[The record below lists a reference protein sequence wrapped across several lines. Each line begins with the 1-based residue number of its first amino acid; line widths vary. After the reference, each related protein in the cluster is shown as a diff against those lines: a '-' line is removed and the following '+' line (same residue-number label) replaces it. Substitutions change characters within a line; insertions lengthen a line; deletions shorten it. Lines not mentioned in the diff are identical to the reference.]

1 VDKSFTIG
9 VFGIIFD
16 KKKGVLLCHR
26 KDYDLWNLPGGGLK
40 PGEFILDGVKRE
52 VKEETGLEV
61 DILKLI
67 GVYDKPEEKD
77 IAFSFY
83 CNIVGGKIK
92 LNDEAD
98 KIEYFELDDLPKNTA
113 PKRVERIKDAFENNK
128 EVIVK
133 KQWGKRSINMIKD
146 GEL

>member
-1 VDKSFTIG
+1 M
-9 VFGIIFD
+9 
-16 KKKGVLLCHR
+16 
-26 KDYDLWNLPGGGLK
+26 
-40 PGEFILDGVKRE
+40 DGVKRE

>member
-1 VDKSFTIG
+1 MDKSFTIG

-16 KKKGVLLCHR
+16 KDGKVLLCHR

-61 DILKLI
+61 EVLKLI

-77 IAFSFY
+77 IVFSFF
-83 CNIVGGKIK
+83 CNVTGGEII

-98 KIEYFELDDLPKNTA
+98 KIKYFKIDRLPKNTA
-113 PKRVERIKDAFENNK
+113 PKQIERIKDAFENNK
-128 EVIVK
+128 EVVIK
-133 KQWGKRSINMIKD
+133 RQIGKRSIDMVKD